1 MAPSLDKVRVA
12 FAALLTVVAASCLV
26 AQEVTVV
33 TTNPEVSVANGAVS
47 LPVHH
52 MREGQL
58 ANGPFLQ
65 KPLRIVHPGGGPVSS
80 PSDPVVQSSTG
91 GSAASVTS
99 GFNFEAL
106 GTGFPGFSVNSPPPD
121 TNGAVGATQVVEW
134 VNESF
139 EVFDKATG
147 AAVKCPI
154 PRNQLFQAFGANH
167 PSAGD
172 K

>member
-1 MAPSLDKVRVA
+1 MAPSVDKLRFAV
-12 FAALLTVVAASCLV
+12 AALPTVFAASCFV
-26 AQEVTVV
+26 AQEVTVD

-91 GSAASVTS
+91 VSAASVTS
-99 GFNFEAL
+99 GLNFEGL
-106 GTGFPGFSVNSPPPD
+106 GNGFPGFSVNSAPPD
-121 TNGAVGATQVVEW
+121 TNGAVGATQVVGW
-134 VNESF
+134 VNDSF
-139 EVFDKATG
+139 EAFDQATG
-147 AAVKCPI
+147 AAGEGPFSCH
-154 PRNQLFQAFGANH
+154 QLCTGVCR
-167 PSAGD
+167 
-172 K
+172 

>member
-1 MAPSLDKVRVA
+1 MAPSLDKLRFA

-52 MREGQL
+52 MREGQF

-91 GSAASVTS
+91 VSAASVTS
-99 GFNFEAL
+99 GLNFEGL
-106 GTGFPGFSVNSPPPD
+106 GNGFPGFSVNSAPPD
-121 TNGAVGATQVVEW
+121 TNGAELTENPG
-134 VNESF
+134 N
-139 EVFDKATG
+139 
-147 AAVKCPI
+147 PM
-154 PRNQLFQAFGANH
+154 PR
-167 PSAGD
+167 PS
-172 K
+172 KFNP